1 MSSRVGFQHFVS
13 TSEPTAVT
21 VGDEWYNP
29 ATGILY
35 KRIVTSA
42 GTVQWTSLSGLGG
55 SSSSASTA
63 STVFTVTNTTE
74 SSSAATGAIV
84 ISGGAGIA
92 KNLYV
97 GSNTYVSSSVYAV
110 GDVVTNFSDER
121 LKEIVGPINN
131 ALEKVSAIDAF
142 YYVPND
148 LAKSIG
154 IQDDGK
160 VKIGLGAGSVKKVLP
175 EVVLPSPVDPQYDTV
190 QYERVVPLLVEAIKV
205 LTNKIQVLEDRA
217 NGIHSG

>member
-1 MSSRVGFQHFVS
+1 
-13 TSEPTAVT
+13 

-74 SSSAATGAIV
+74 SSSAATGALV

-97 GSNTYVSSSVYAV
+97 GSGMYAV

-205 LTNKIQVLEDRA
+205 LTNKIQVLEDRV

>member
-1 MSSRVGFQHFVS
+1 
-13 TSEPTAVT
+13 
-21 VGDEWYNP
+21 
-29 ATGILY
+29 
-35 KRIVTSA
+35 
-42 GTVQWTSLSGLGG
+42 VQWTSLSGLGG

-74 SSSAATGAIV
+74 SSSAATGALV

-97 GSNTYVSSSVYAV
+97 GSGMYAV

-205 LTNKIQVLEDRA
+205 LTNKIQVLEDRV
-217 NGIHSG
+217 NGIHSGQ

>member
-1 MSSRVGFQHFVS
+1 MSTRVGFQHFVS

-35 KRIVTSA
+35 KRIVTTA

-74 SSSAATGAIV
+74 SSSATTGALV

-97 GSNTYVSSSVYAV
+97 GSGMYAV

-142 YYVPND
+142 YYMPND

-217 NGIHSG
+217 NGIHSGQ

>member
-1 MSSRVGFQHFVS
+1 
-13 TSEPTAVT
+13 

-35 KRIVTSA
+35 KRIVTTA

-74 SSSAATGAIV
+74 SSSAATGALV

-97 GSNTYVSSSVYAV
+97 GSSMYAV

-142 YYVPND
+142 YYMPNN

-160 VKIGLGAGSVKKVLP
+160 VKIGLGASSVKKVLP

-217 NGIHSG
+217 NGIHSGQ

>member
-1 MSSRVGFQHFVS
+1 MSTRVGFQHFVS

-35 KRIVTSA
+35 KRIVTTA

-74 SSSAATGAIV
+74 SSSATTGALV

-97 GSNTYVSSSVYAV
+97 GSGMYAV

-131 ALEKVSAIDAF
+131 ALEKLSDNDAF
-142 YYVPND
+142 YYM
-148 LAKSIG
+148 
-154 IQDDGK
+154 
-160 VKIGLGAGSVKKVLP
+160 
-175 EVVLPSPVDPQYDTV
+175 
-190 QYERVVPLLVEAIKV
+190 
-205 LTNKIQVLEDRA
+205 TN
-217 NGIHSG
+217 